1 MARTRK
7 TADSKPARRSVSA
20 KGKAAAG
27 SRKSSAPPEA
37 SETSAP
43 AETAQAAEPRRRQ
56 ASRRTDVTTARTGTP
71 RRTQRTRRSKSQD
84 TEAAQTQQELLPLP
98 KTRKNDTEAA
108 EHRDAQSV
116 EPHVEP
122 PVELNREVAEA
133 QPPEETEAEEAPSDS
148 VLLPSDGDQA
158 LESAADPSR
167 EEEDEEPT
175 ASLPT
180 LASKPEQAA
189 PANGHPGL
197 APQALSTSA
206 PHGAWAP
213 RNGTT
218 PKQSDQSSLWGDVGQ
233 DSRFDDLAD
242 DALSDDDPDVAAA
255 LAFWRA
261 PDELKPWSVPRP
273 APPPRQEAPSA
284 PEPSGSGP
292 GLGDGRRRRRRRRRG
307 AATPVPT
314 ELPIDSP
321 EMAAVVRRLRQFGL
335 REFRPGQE
343 RVVRNV
349 LACKNTL
356 AIMPTGSGKSLTFQL
371 PGMVLEGVTI
381 VVSPLLALMKDQ
393 TDKLRKRG
401 IHAARLD
408 STLTTVGERE
418 MLQEIEEGVR
428 KLIYVTPERAAS
440 PDFKE
445 ELGGRPVALFVIDEA
460 HCVSQWGHD
469 FRPSYLNLKRAI
481 ELLGRPPVLALTAT
495 ATPRVVEDIQ
505 ERLALREPEVVH
517 LGFARPELIFE
528 VRSVPDEKAQVR
540 RLVRLVRR
548 IKGSGIVYASTINTV
563 EALSGALSRLGMRVG
578 KYHGKMSKEDR
589 DTEQHKF
596 MKNQVR
602 VMIATNA
609 FGLGVDKPDI
619 RFVIHYNLPGSIEQ
633 YYQEAGRAG
642 RDGKPARGIL
652 LWRPG
657 DEDVQ
662 KHFNIQKY
670 PGRDQVRS
678 VVAAL
683 TAGPGKLEEIALR
696 AGVPQKKAQVVL
708 AMLEES
714 QLAKELPGPIWSP
727 AENAAD
733 EATVWRA
740 AEAYRKKREGDR
752 ERLQAMLDYA
762 EGRKCRVQYLLGYFG
777 EEAPACSRC
786 DVCTGRIG
794 IGEDEETDEFETA
807 RPLPV
812 IPEAPPPPR
821 KDPTTM
827 F

>member
-1 MARTRK
+1 
-7 TADSKPARRSVSA
+7 
-20 KGKAAAG
+20 
-27 SRKSSAPPEA
+27 
-37 SETSAP
+37 
-43 AETAQAAEPRRRQ
+43 
-56 ASRRTDVTTARTGTP
+56 
-71 RRTQRTRRSKSQD
+71 
-84 TEAAQTQQELLPLP
+84 
-98 KTRKNDTEAA
+98 
-108 EHRDAQSV
+108 
-116 EPHVEP
+116 
-122 PVELNREVAEA
+122 
-133 QPPEETEAEEAPSDS
+133 
-148 VLLPSDGDQA
+148 
-158 LESAADPSR
+158 
-167 EEEDEEPT
+167 
-175 ASLPT
+175 
-180 LASKPEQAA
+180 
-189 PANGHPGL
+189 
-197 APQALSTSA
+197 
-206 PHGAWAP
+206 
-213 RNGTT
+213 
-218 PKQSDQSSLWGDVGQ
+218 
-233 DSRFDDLAD
+233 
-242 DALSDDDPDVAAA
+242 
-255 LAFWRA
+255 
-261 PDELKPWSVPRP
+261 
-273 APPPRQEAPSA
+273 
-284 PEPSGSGP
+284 
-292 GLGDGRRRRRRRRRG
+292 
-307 AATPVPT
+307 
-314 ELPIDSP
+314 
-321 EMAAVVRRLRQFGL
+321 
-335 REFRPGQE
+335 
-343 RVVRNV
+343 
-349 LACKNTL
+349 
-356 AIMPTGSGKSLTFQL
+356 
-371 PGMVLEGVTI
+371 VLEGVTI

-428 KLIYVTPERAAS
+428 KLIYVTPERAAA

-563 EALSGALSRLGMRVG
+563 EALAGALSRLGMRVG

-657 DEDVQ
+657 DEEVQ

-678 VVAAL
+678 VVSAL

-762 EGRKCRVQYLLGYFG
+762 EGRKCRVQFLLGYFG
-777 EEAPACSRC
+777 EETPPCGRC
-786 DVCTGRIG
+786 DVCTGRVG

-807 RPLPV
+807 RPLPI

>member
-1 MARTRK
+1 MPLATRPDDQEP
-7 TADSKPARRSVSA
+7 TAPTPSLLADEPAQVTPA
-20 KGKAAAG
+20 NGTHGHAPQTLTP
-27 SRKSSAPPEA
+27 SAPRRPWA
-37 SETSAP
+37 SPKSAP
-43 AETAQAAEPRRRQ
+43 AEPITLWGEPAAR
-56 ASRRTDVTTARTGTP
+56 
-71 RRTQRTRRSKSQD
+71 D
-84 TEAAQTQQELLPLP
+84 TLADL
-98 KTRKNDTEAA
+98 
-108 EHRDAQSV
+108 
-116 EPHVEP
+116 
-122 PVELNREVAEA
+122 
-133 QPPEETEAEEAPSDS
+133 
-148 VLLPSDGDQA
+148 DGD
-158 LESAADPSR
+158 
-167 EEEDEEPT
+167 
-175 ASLPT
+175 
-180 LASKPEQAA
+180 
-189 PANGHPGL
+189 GL
-197 APQALSTSA
+197 AA
-206 PHGAWAP
+206 
-213 RNGTT
+213 
-218 PKQSDQSSLWGDVGQ
+218 
-233 DSRFDDLAD
+233 
-242 DALSDDDPDVAAA
+242 DDPDVAAA
-255 LAFWRA
+255 LAFWSA
-261 PDELKPWSVPRP
+261 PDELKPWSVARP
-273 APPPRQEAPSA
+273 APPPPPRPEAAPSA
-284 PEPSGSGP
+284 AELPSGP
-292 GLGDGRRRRRRRRRG
+292 GDGRRRRRRRRRG
-307 AATPVPT
+307 AATPVST

-349 LACKNTL
+349 LARKDTL

-469 FRPSYLNLKRAI
+469 FRPSYLNLKRAVD
-481 ELLGRPPVLALTAT
+481 LLGRPPVLALTAT

-505 ERLALREPEVVH
+505 DRLALHGPEVVH

-563 EALSGALSRLGMRVG
+563 EALAGALSRLGMRVG

-589 DTEQHKF
+589 DNEQHKF

-678 VVAAL
+678 VAAAL

-708 AMLEES
+708 SMLEES
-714 QLAKELPGPIWSP
+714 QLAKELPGPLWSP

-752 ERLQAMLDYA
+752 DRLQAMLDYT
-762 EGRKCRVQYLLGYFG
+762 EGRKCRVQFLLGYFG
-777 EEAPACSRC
+777 EETAPCGKC
-786 DVCTGRIG
+786 DVCTGRVG

-807 RPLPV
+807 RPLPI